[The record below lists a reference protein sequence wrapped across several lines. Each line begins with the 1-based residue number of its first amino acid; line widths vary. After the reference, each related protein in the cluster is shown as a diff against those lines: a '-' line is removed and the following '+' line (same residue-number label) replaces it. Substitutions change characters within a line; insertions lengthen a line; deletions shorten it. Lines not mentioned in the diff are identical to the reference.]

1 MVEISLLRY
10 PVQIAMTVACFSAAT
25 EPSIPTLIS
34 NFDPARMKLKKTSV
48 APLLRLLLL
57 ASCFPGL
64 AYGLAPSSPALEPH
78 DASLSQLEQR
88 AADID
93 AELNQLAHY
102 SLRSGVGSIGYRS
115 AAHLEPE
122 HTEWVQI
129 QLEADTPI
137 DQIVLVPTIWR
148 DTKSGFKADGFPLQ
162 FRIIAGT
169 AHDPEGSVI
178 ASFNEDSHILPR
190 IAPLLIQAATTAS
203 WVRVEASILSSRQFD
218 GIYNL
223 ELSEIMIFNGPENVA
238 LHQPVTIS
246 SMGYS
251 ESGARKKAFLV
262 DGFMP
267 YMMDAGRGEGTIA
280 FLGMA
285 SSDAQPSI
293 SIDLERVH
301 ALNRIQLH
309 AIDFNDTIP
318 QATPAGYGQPV
329 RLLVEGAQKA
339 DFSDAVPLTE
349 YRRESIYDV
358 GPILTQRLPE
368 TRCRFVRLT
377 SLEPY
382 IFDEDNEYQAQM
394 GFAEIELF
402 SDGQNVALHK
412 PATDLMLDDSW
423 RSLAALTDGNNLY
436 GQILPVRQWVE
447 ELARRH
453 DLENER
459 PLVAAELNRRYAR
472 QKILLQGFIWLTAL
486 LVVGIGFIILI
497 ERMRHMRHA
506 VRIKERF
513 AADLHDELGA
523 NLHTIGLLSDLSKE
537 LIHSPDKLSKLL
549 DRIRIF
555 TDRSGTA
562 ARYCTN
568 MLEAKG
574 ICEDLVDEMQR
585 SSRRLLTDLDYK
597 IAFSGEDLLHS
608 LRPRTR
614 IDIFLFF
621 KECLVNI
628 LRHSG
633 ATKVSILLVAT
644 KKNICLT
651 VTDNGHGIDS
661 SQDQVPASIRR
672 RARLLRSRVVAEH
685 PTEGGTRISLTV
697 KPRKFRIL

>member
-1 MVEISLLRY
+1 
-10 PVQIAMTVACFSAAT
+10 
-25 EPSIPTLIS
+25 
-34 NFDPARMKLKKTSV
+34 MKLKQNST
-48 APLLRLLLL
+48 AILLLL
-57 ASCFPGL
+57 AGCFPALTFGE
-64 AYGLAPSSPALEPH
+64 AQNTPPADLH
-78 DASLSQLEQR
+78 NASLSQLQQR
-88 AADID
+88 AAAID
-93 AELNQLAHY
+93 TELDELAHY

-115 AAHLEPE
+115 DVHLEAE

-137 DQIVLVPTIWR
+137 DQIVLVPSIWR
-148 DTKSGFKADGFPLQ
+148 DTKAGFKADGFPLQ

-169 AHDPEGSVI
+169 KKDAEGTVI
-178 ASFNEDSHILPR
+178 ASFNGDSTILPR
-190 IAPLLIQAATTAS
+190 IAPLLIPCATTAS
-203 WVRVEASILSSRQFD
+203 WVRVEASVLSPRQFD
-218 GIYNL
+218 GKYNL
-223 ELSEIMIFNGPENVA
+223 ELSEIMIFNGATNVA
-238 LHQPVTIS
+238 LHQPVTTS
-246 SMGYS
+246 SIMIKD
-251 ESGARKKAFLV
+251 SGARKKGYLV
-262 DGFMP
+262 DGFTP
-267 YMMDAGRGEGTIA
+267 FLMDAGRGEGTVA
-280 FLGMA
+280 FIGVA
-285 SSDAQPSI
+285 RIDAQPFI
-293 SIDLERVH
+293 TIDLERTYS
-301 ALNRIQLH
+301 LDRIQLH

-318 QATPAGYGQPV
+318 QSTPAGYGQPN
-329 RLLVEGAQKA
+329 RLLVEGTQQA

-349 YRRESIYDV
+349 YRKGSIYDV
-358 GPILTQRLPE
+358 GPILTQRFPK
-368 TRCRFVRLT
+368 TRCRYVRLT
-377 SLEPY
+377 ALEPY
-382 IFDEDNEYQAQM
+382 VFEEDKSHQHQARM

-412 PATDLMLDDSW
+412 PATDQKLDHSGRD
-423 RSLAALTDGNNLY
+423 LAALTDGSNLY
-436 GQILPVRQWVE
+436 GDILPVRQWVE

-453 DLENER
+453 DLVNER

-472 QKILLQGFIWLTAL
+472 QKSMLQGFIWLTVL

-497 ERMRHMRHA
+497 GRTRRIRQ
-506 VRIKERF
+506 VSRIKERF

-537 LIHSPDKLSKLL
+537 LIHSPDKLAKLL

-555 TDRSGTA
+555 TERSGTA

-574 ICEDLVDEMQR
+574 ICEDLVNEMER
-585 SSRRLLTDLDYK
+585 SSRRLLSDLDYK
-597 IAFSGEDLLHS
+597 ITFTGEDRLHS

>member
-1 MVEISLLRY
+1 
-10 PVQIAMTVACFSAAT
+10 
-25 EPSIPTLIS
+25 
-34 NFDPARMKLKKTSV
+34 MKLKKTSV

-169 AHDPEGSVI
+169 AHDLEGSVI
-178 ASFNEDSHILPR
+178 ASFNEDSHTLPR